1 MPSCKVYAIL
11 RSSKAVSFQR
21 RASVKVSVRKRF
33 EPLPKLM
40 TMFIYF
46 VLATVFWAHAFAQ
59 APAQLPKI
67 DPAAYTPAKRP
78 GPTITVSLANV
89 SIAGPAPSGALQ
101 RLRTVRQT
109 AAEANDLGLLI
120 NAANKELIAA
130 GGGTISIAGGG
141 SIKTQVELNHH
152 TKFDSSTYACDIV
165 GITDFGCF
173 LIGDNVLVEGTYQP
187 PQALLEYFQK
197 GNGRNHR
204 DPFLRAVQSLTP
216 QQLAGTG
223 TTILEPTFVSG
234 RTPALIVF
242 QAKGD
247 ACCSH
252 TERSRNIAVIGFH
265 IRGRQQVYD
274 GGVRSTMQFG
284 NCERCTAQNNYLEDT
299 ASIGISFGGSGLEK
313 NYFANNSLAYH
324 NITSGVAAANIA
336 AVNSENVYVV
346 ENYAFRLGHHEP
358 RFGGGVCG
366 FDLETNSQADHSKN
380 IFVLNNLYDYEGS
393 IPSAGSAICLQDPY
407 KGVNHGLVVAANNIA
422 IGGRED
428 RVYRF
433 MSNGLFL
440 NGLKGCQIR
449 NNYVF
454 RTGQN
459 AIQAYAINGCVIED
473 NDFESTGG
481 GGNPTVSTEGAVN
494 NVFRRN
500 NYRDRPG
507 LSINTQAGF
516 NEICGSGNVY
526 EKNLVN
532 GKDVRAVSTQ
542 PCAPK

>member
-1 MPSCKVYAIL
+1 MPTLIL
-11 RSSKAVSFQR
+11 RQSGSLMR
-21 RASVKVSVRKRF
+21 ICYSVTVRKNLKL
-33 EPLPKLM
+33 LPNLM
-40 TMFIYF
+40 KIFIYF
-46 VLATVFWAHAFAQ
+46 VLASAFSVQALAQ
-59 APAQLPKI
+59 APAQLPNI
-67 DPAAYTPAKRP
+67 DPAAYLPAKKP
-78 GPTITVSLANV
+78 GPTITISLADV
-89 SIAGPAPSGALQ
+89 SIAGPAAAAALQ
-101 RLRTVRQT
+101 RLRAVRQT

-120 NAANKELIAA
+120 NAANKELIAS

-165 GITDFGCF
+165 GITDYGCF
-173 LIGDNVLVEGTYQP
+173 LIGDNVLVEGTYRP
-187 PQALLEYFQK
+187 PQALLDYFRK

-216 QQLAGTG
+216 EQLAGTG
-223 TTILEPTFVSG
+223 TIILEPTFTSG

-265 IRGRQQVYD
+265 IRGRQKMYD

-284 NCERCTAQNNYLEDT
+284 NCERCIAQNNYLEDT

-380 IFVLNNLYDYEGS
+380 IYVLNNLYDYEGS

-433 MSNGLFL
+433 MSNGIFL

-449 NNYVF
+449 NNYVY

-481 GGNPTVSTEGAVN
+481 GGNATVATEGAVN
-494 NVFRRN
+494 NIFRRN

-507 LSINTQAGF
+507 LAINTQAGF
-516 NEICGSGNVY
+516 HEVCGKDNVY

-532 GKDVRAVSTQ
+532 GRDVRAVSTQ
-542 PCAPK
+542 PCASK